1 VVAGDVGDRVAQL
14 TDDEGR
20 LFTLDERV
28 PEGADSE
35 VREGPF
41 IAADG
46 VRLPDMDV
54 VIACPFECRWADL
67 VVRVAGAV
75 ARVADVPTWVWTETA
90 WCGLPVPSIPGGCG
104 CDAGSSWG
112 ASVGS
117 PVSASNVEAAAP

>member
-20 LFTLDERV
+20 LFTLDERG

-75 ARVADVPTWVWTETA
+75 ARVADVPTWVLDGDGVVWA
-90 WCGLPVPSIPGGCG
+90 
-104 CDAGSSWG
+104 AGAVDPRRVRLRRRIVLG
-112 ASVGS
+112 R
-117 PVSASNVEAAAP
+117 